1 MAKIFPIHKVE
12 ELAAQTETA
21 SILPLIQIVQNWQ
34 KDYHSGTLR
43 TDKETDR
50 EQGYNQQIF
59 GEILGYKFQP
69 EADWTI
75 KSKPSAQ
82 GGQIPDAIL
91 TQASEENIQAVIEY
105 KGASISLD
113 KPQQREGHL
122 SPVQQ
127 AFKYKPQYRHCPF
140 VIVSNFYEFRLY
152 QDNQLDYEVWTLDD
166 LANPDKDYLN
176 FKTWYY
182 LLKAENFVT
191 GRSESLLSEVR
202 MEQEQISKKFYADY
216 KAARLELLRDIWRKN
231 PETHHDFNFAISK
244 AQKIIDRIVFV
255 CFAEDRGL
263 IPDNKIQEV
272 LDAGEKNP
280 FGLWPF
286 FQGFF
291 SAIDHGSDKL
301 EIPEGYNGGLF
312 KEDAGLNSLKISDE
326 ALKQVVALN
335 RYDFIEDLS
344 VSILGHIFEQSI
356 SDLEE
361 IKEKVNPD
369 EIETT
374 SKRKKDGI
382 FYTPDYI
389 VRYIVDNA
397 LGAYLRENE
406 ARIKEEVGLK
416 EDLQDQ
422 NYAKREQEAYIK
434 YQDFLQHIKV
444 LDPACGSGAFLVV
457 VFDYLLAE
465 NQRVGDILGNDL
477 FSQDDYIRDILANNI
492 YGVDLNE
499 ESVEITRLSLWLKTA
514 KKGKKLTAL
523 DGNIKCGNSLID
535 DPEVAGD
542 KAFDWAKEFPD
553 IFATGGFDVVVGNP
567 PYGAKI
573 SKNQILNLAEK
584 YSEFGISN
592 ALNDTYFAF
601 YALGLGKLL
610 KSKGILGF

>member
-21 SILPLIQIVQNWQ
+21 FVLPLIQIVQNWQ

-75 KSKPSAQ
+75 KSKPTAQ

-91 TQASEENIQAVIEY
+91 TQANEENIQAVIEY
-105 KGASISLD
+105 KGANISLD

-182 LLKAENFVT
+182 LLRAENFVT

-280 FGLWPF
+280 FGL
-286 FQGFF
+286 
-291 SAIDHGSDKL
+291 
-301 EIPEGYNGGLF
+301 
-312 KEDAGLNSLKISDE
+312 
-326 ALKQVVALN
+326 
-335 RYDFIEDLS
+335 
-344 VSILGHIFEQSI
+344 
-356 SDLEE
+356 
-361 IKEKVNPD
+361 
-369 EIETT
+369 
-374 SKRKKDGI
+374 
-382 FYTPDYI
+382 
-389 VRYIVDNA
+389 
-397 LGAYLRENE
+397 
-406 ARIKEEVGLK
+406 
-416 EDLQDQ
+416 
-422 NYAKREQEAYIK
+422 
-434 YQDFLQHIKV
+434 
-444 LDPACGSGAFLVV
+444 
-457 VFDYLLAE
+457 
-465 NQRVGDILGNDL
+465 
-477 FSQDDYIRDILANNI
+477 
-492 YGVDLNE
+492 
-499 ESVEITRLSLWLKTA
+499 
-514 KKGKKLTAL
+514 
-523 DGNIKCGNSLID
+523 
-535 DPEVAGD
+535 
-542 KAFDWAKEFPD
+542 
-553 IFATGGFDVVVGNP
+553 
-567 PYGAKI
+567 
-573 SKNQILNLAEK
+573 
-584 YSEFGISN
+584 
-592 ALNDTYFAF
+592 
-601 YALGLGKLL
+601 
-610 KSKGILGF
+610 